1 MLVDPRFHILGIVPP
16 GVTVNMPQFLAGCDQ
31 LTAAETE
38 ERMSIASVLIHVE
51 CAIGRVKTYHILDG
65 TLPNRSSP
73 YATQIVPVC
82 GFLTHFLP
90 MLLSPANP

>member
-1 MLVDPRFHILGIVPP
+1 MTRFLSCQTSGVRVSLDWLEPGDHVLVDPRFHISGIVPP

-51 CAIGRVKTYHILDG
+51 CAIGRVK
-65 TLPNRSSP
+65 SECS
-73 YATQIVPVC
+73 
-82 GFLTHFLP
+82 
-90 MLLSPANP
+90 